1 MRTIKFIL
9 VSVFTLT
16 LAIGCGGEKKK
27 EETKKKI
34 TLQKDSSQVKVKE
47 EQTVVLTDE
56 EVAPLLSKNTCVACH
71 KKGEKLVGPS
81 FSEIAKRNY
90 TNHRIVELIY
100 KPEPKNWPDYPP
112 MVGLS
117 FVPKGEALK
126 IAGWINSLK

>member
-1 MRTIKFIL
+1 MRTIKFML

-16 LAIGCGGEKKK
+16 FMIGCGGEKKK
-27 EETKKKI
+27 EEGNKKI
-34 TLQKDSSQVKVKE
+34 TLQKESSKVKVE
-47 EQTVVLTDE
+47 EAVVVLTDE
-56 EVAPLLSKNTCVACH
+56 EVSPLLTKNTCVACH
-71 KKGEKLVGPS
+71 KKSEKLVGPS

-90 TNHRIVELIY
+90 TNQRIVELIY
-100 KPEPKNWPDYPP
+100 KPEPKNWPNYPP